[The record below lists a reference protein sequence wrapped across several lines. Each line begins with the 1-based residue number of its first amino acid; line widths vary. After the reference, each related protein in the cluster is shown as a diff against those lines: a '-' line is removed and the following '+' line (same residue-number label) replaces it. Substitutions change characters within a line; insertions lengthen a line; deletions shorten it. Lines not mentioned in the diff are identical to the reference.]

1 MSEVRKDNK
10 KRKLRDG
17 ESQLADGRYRFRY
30 VGVDGKRHD
39 VYSWR
44 LEATDPHPPGKR
56 TRLLFG
62 YRNVRLPLTC

>member
-30 VGVDGKRHD
+30 VGVEGKRHD

-44 LEATDPHPPGKR
+44 LEATDPHPAGKKN
-56 TRLLFG
+56 TPPLRLQERQIIAG
-62 YRNVRLPLTC
+62 